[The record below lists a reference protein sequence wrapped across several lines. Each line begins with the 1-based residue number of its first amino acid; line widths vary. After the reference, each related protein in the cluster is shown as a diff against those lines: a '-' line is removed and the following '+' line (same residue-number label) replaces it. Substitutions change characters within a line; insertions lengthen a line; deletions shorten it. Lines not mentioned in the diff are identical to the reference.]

1 MLMSPRFEIPKQTD
15 QATKISHRKRV
26 TFWRACRVT
35 SLALLLVA
43 GAASEAQESNPKR
56 AIEKLEGCSK
66 QERKQAC
73 INILD
78 KRPAGNGKQ
87 AIKAQ
92 VRGGRIIWYEYDS
105 KTGKARRTN

>member
-1 MLMSPRFEIPKQTD
+1 MLMSPRPETPQHKD
-15 QATKISHRKRV
+15 QAKKTRGKRA
-26 TFWRACRVT
+26 TFWQVCRLA

-43 GAASEAQESNPKR
+43 GAGEAGASNPKR

-66 QERKQAC
+66 EERKQDC

-78 KRPAGNGKQ
+78 RRPAGKDKQ

-105 KTGKARRTN
+105 KTGKVRRTN

>member
-1 MLMSPRFEIPKQTD
+1 MLMSPRSEIPKQTD
-15 QATKISHRKRV
+15 QATQKSHRERA
-26 TFWRACRVT
+26 TFWRACRLT

-43 GAASEAQESNPKR
+43 GSSSEAQASNPKR

-78 KRPAGNGKQ
+78 KRPAGKDKQ